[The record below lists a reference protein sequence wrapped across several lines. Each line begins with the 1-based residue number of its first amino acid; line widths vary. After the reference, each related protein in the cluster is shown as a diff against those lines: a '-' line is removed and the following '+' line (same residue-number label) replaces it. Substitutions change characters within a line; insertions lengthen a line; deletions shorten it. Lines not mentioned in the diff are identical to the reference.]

1 MDNTYFFKKTLSLV
15 LLLALIIVGM
25 FTFGSNRT
33 FAGKDSAIT
42 VDTSSNN
49 GTVNPFIWGVGAPDK
64 YKWWAGNANLIT
76 SIRDANIKL
85 VRVNPIQNMKYNN
98 RDPYPAANTWSFTDM
113 DSILNTIFD
122 AGAEPLFT
130 ICGFPSGVP
139 NTRDA
144 TGLITSAD
152 WNAYATFMTGVV
164 KRYNTDKVLGATRT
178 VKYWEMWNEPTIE
191 GDGKFASQTD
201 YKTFAQTV
209 GNAMKV
215 QDPTIKLIGPVDA
228 WSNLSSKGWTSYAA
242 KNLGSQFDILSW
254 HDYNRDPTQSDATRM
269 AWTKPHYQDNIV
281 TVKSGGA
288 NNIFKG
294 PTGKLYGAAITEY
307 NMSYGDGGATYNPKY
322 HNEFNA
328 VYAAS
333 AMVNAMQGNAD
344 IFSVYNLAETGIN
357 RLGLLDNTTYAP
369 YKPYY
374 AFHMFGNH
382 FGNQKLTGT
391 GGSATLEFTASK
403 DTTSGKTYVVV
414 VNKDISLTYD
424 VTINLNN
431 ISNSSGSVV
440 VWKLDATTNPT
451 SSTSTSYANSQFI
464 YSIPSLTVISF
475 EITPGSGT
483 LTSTPTPIPI
493 PTATPAPNPEPTK
506 HSVDVFK
513 SDIVNEINLVNVIKS
528 KVAEANKSNVKVD
541 LADIK
546 GHWAEKT
553 IDIFVKLQD
562 IQGYE
567 DGKFT
572 PNGNITRAEFAT
584 IISHVFDISGASN
597 SVALNDVGS
606 HWAKYAINKLASAGV
621 LAGYGDGTYK
631 PDKTISREDMV
642 IILSRIVNLG
652 KLNKDAAKGNFSDIA
667 NASTYAANEIK
678 DAAKAGIINGKND
691 GTFTPQGNATR
702 AEALTVILNV
712 LNLNPQVKMLLDNL
726 N

>member
-1 MDNTYFFKKTLSLV
+1 
-15 LLLALIIVGM
+15 
-25 FTFGSNRT
+25 
-33 FAGKDSAIT
+33 
-42 VDTSSNN
+42 
-49 GTVNPFIWGVGAPDK
+49 
-64 YKWWAGNANLIT
+64 
-76 SIRDANIKL
+76 
-85 VRVNPIQNMKYNN
+85 
-98 RDPYPAANTWSFTDM
+98 
-113 DSILNTIFD
+113 
-122 AGAEPLFT
+122 
-130 ICGFPSGVP
+130 
-139 NTRDA
+139 
-144 TGLITSAD
+144 
-152 WNAYATFMTGVV
+152 
-164 KRYNTDKVLGATRT
+164 
-178 VKYWEMWNEPTIE
+178 
-191 GDGKFASQTD
+191 
-201 YKTFAQTV
+201 
-209 GNAMKV
+209 
-215 QDPTIKLIGPVDA
+215 
-228 WSNLSSKGWTSYAA
+228 
-242 KNLGSQFDILSW
+242 
-254 HDYNRDPTQSDATRM
+254 
-269 AWTKPHYQDNIV
+269 
-281 TVKSGGA
+281 
-288 NNIFKG
+288 
-294 PTGKLYGAAITEY
+294 
-307 NMSYGDGGATYNPKY
+307 
-322 HNEFNA
+322 
-328 VYAAS
+328 
-333 AMVNAMQGNAD
+333 
-344 IFSVYNLAETGIN
+344 
-357 RLGLLDNTTYAP
+357 
-369 YKPYY
+369 
-374 AFHMFGNH
+374 MFGNH